1 MNTQVKIDRVKLAQ
15 GLLEDLMSKF
25 KGLEINEAE
34 PESHTHFHDTDPQEV
49 SDTLDKAF
57 ELFHDWLDD
66 LNKDLRDE
74 LEEAI

>member
-34 PESHTHFHDTDPQEV
+34 PESYTHFHDTYPQEV